1 MLDFNIF
8 SSYNANVMKG
18 VDKIGKRFLEKLNGK
33 RAKANL

>member
-1 MLDFNIF
+1 MSDFNIF

-18 VDKIGKRFLEKLNGK
+18 VDNFGKRFLGKLNGK